1 MQLPASMATSWLAT
15 AFLYGPCPS
24 FSKSASRNREH
35 PRLAIIPK
43 KEFDYRHHDGASNE
57 PDRGRPV
64 IARNT
69 EDQSKTA

>member
-1 MQLPASMATSWLAT
+1 MQLPASMATSRFAT
-15 AFLYGPCPS
+15 AFLYDPRPS